1 VSAGEQR
8 LDDQRKTM
16 REIIAC
22 TAVEPHA
29 LRLLAGNDAEAL
41 MLDFVIAGIARL
53 SRYSK
58 W

>member
-1 VSAGEQR
+1 
-8 LDDQRKTM
+8 M

-29 LRLLAGNDAEAL
+29 LRLLAGNDAEAM

>member
-1 VSAGEQR
+1 
-8 LDDQRKTM
+8 M

-22 TAVEPHA
+22 TAVEPHT
-29 LRLLAGNDAEAL
+29 LRLLAGNDAEAI
-41 MLDFVIAGIARL
+41 MLDFVIASIARL